1 MANCTELNDILRC
14 ANELDASDIHLVA
27 GLPPMVRCRTVMQ
40 ALPLADLSPEAMRYI
55 LNPKMITPV
64 GADAPPPP
72 PPAPP
77 PPPPSGLRKY
87 LG

>member
-1 MANCTELNDILRC
+1 
-14 ANELDASDIHLVA
+14 
-27 GLPPMVRCRTVMQ
+27 
-40 ALPLADLSPEAMRYI
+40 MRYI
-55 LNPKMITPV
+55 LNPKRLTPV